1 VDPAGA
7 IQQVKIKSTV
17 DWYQEHLMPW
27 VKK

>member
-7 IQQVKIKSTV
+7 IQQVKIRSTV

-27 VKK
+27 LKK